1 MCRLYGFRANEPTKV
16 ECSLVH
22 AQNALLLQS
31 RSDMTG
37 RSHADGWGLAS
48 YHEGLL
54 VVEHR
59 ESAAFEDLQFS
70 ETAERIYAETVVAH
84 VRRATVG
91 GASTVNTHPFR
102 FGRWVFAHNG
112 TVAAFDALG
121 GELARETAPALQRH
135 RRGTTDSEQAFLW
148 LLTRMEHEGLDLDEA
163 PTDVRRLA
171 AVVGESVAELDAR
184 SEEASG
190 KTRASKLNFLVTD
203 GELLIVSRL
212 RNSLHFLERDGVRDC
227 EICGIP
233 HVHHDSERRYR
244 AVAVASEPITHETW
258 REVPDAHLVA
268 VDRGLAVEVRP
279 LGG

>member
-22 AQNALLLQS
+22 AQNALLHQS

-70 ETAERIYAETVVAH
+70 ETAERIYATAVVAH

-91 GASTVNTHPFR
+91 GASKANTHPFR
-102 FGRWVFAHNG
+102 YGRWVFAHNG
-112 TVAAFDALG
+112 TVAAFDVLASG
-121 GELARETAPALQRH
+121 LARETDASLQRH
-135 RRGTTDSEQAFLW
+135 RLGTTDSEQAFLW
-148 LLTRMEHEGLDLDEA
+148 LLTRIASAGIDLDSGA
-163 PTDVRRLA
+163 PDVRRLA
-171 AVVGESVAELDAR
+171 ALVGEAVVALDASSDRANGKPR
-184 SEEASG
+184 S
-190 KTRASKLNFLVTD
+190 SKLNFLLTD
-203 GELLIVSRL
+203 GDVLVVSRL
-212 RNSLHFLERDGVRDC
+212 RNSLHLLVRDGVRDC

-244 AVAVASEPITHETW
+244 AVAVASEPITHESW
-258 REVPDAHLVA
+258 REVPDGHVVA
-268 VDRGLAVEVRP
+268 VDRDLEVEIQP
-279 LGG
+279 LER